1 MSREKVLFIFIA
13 LFLVGQ
19 TVVAQNRTL
28 QGIITSAE
36 DGEPLIGA
44 VIAIKGNEAQGT
56 ITDINGHY
64 TLDVPSETQALIV
77 SYVGMKTQEVRIP
90 HGRDKL
96 NIILQPDNQ
105 MLQEALTRIQKVIK

>member
-44 VIAIKGNEAQGT
+44 VSPLK
-56 ITDINGHY
+56 
-64 TLDVPSETQALIV
+64 ETKLKVRLLI
-77 SYVGMKTQEVRIP
+77 STG
-90 HGRDKL
+90 
-96 NIILQPDNQ
+96 IIRL
-105 MLQEALTRIQKVIK
+105 MCFLRLRL